1 MQNNGETAKTG
12 HGYAITL
19 CMQTSDIKQK
29 RMEWT
34 VFVFLAVFLAP
45 FLAVV
50 GIGGYG
56 LLIWLPQMFL

>member
-1 MQNNGETAKTG
+1 MC
-12 HGYAITL
+12 
-19 CMQTSDIKQK
+19 CMQTSDTKQK

-56 LLIWLPQMFL
+56 LLIWLSQMFL